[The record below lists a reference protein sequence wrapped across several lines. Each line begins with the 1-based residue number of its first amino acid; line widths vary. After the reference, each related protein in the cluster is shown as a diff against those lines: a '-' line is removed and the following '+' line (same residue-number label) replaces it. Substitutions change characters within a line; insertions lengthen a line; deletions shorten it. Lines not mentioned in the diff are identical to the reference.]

1 MRYAPRDAGSSLS
14 VRQLLTVPEYRPA
27 ANPSE
32 AYGALTECTSAA
44 HCNCRQGGRAEG
56 DLLRCTK
63 LAAELEDKQSS
74 PETLQK
80 WQEGWKAESPPQ
92 DAKLAAGL

>member
-1 MRYAPRDAGSSLS
+1 M
-14 VRQLLTVPEYRPA
+14 PEYRPV

-56 DLLRCTK
+56 DLLRCAK
-63 LAAELEDKQSS
+63 LAAELEDK
-74 PETLQK
+74 ETPQK
-80 WQEGWKAESPPQ
+80 PFKSGRRAGKQRACHRMPSWQP
-92 DAKLAAGL
+92 D